1 VSKRDRLV
9 HIVDEVPEL
18 DAVRDVGGDL
28 TMVLVLDGFLDAGNA
43 AARAAQHLTDLSDG
57 PIVATFDVDQL
68 HDYRARRPP
77 MTFIEDHWAAYEAP
91 ELVLREVQDAAGA
104 RFLMLT
110 GPEPDVQWERFV
122 KAVTQLVDRYDV
134 RLTVGVHAIPM
145 AVPHTRPAGMTAHA
159 TRKSLVAQH
168 QTWVGNVQVPGNIAG
183 LLELRLG
190 EAGKDAAGFAVHVP
204 HYLTQAEYP
213 DAALALV
220 SQVCNLTGLQ
230 LPTDELAEAGEQT
243 RAAIEEQVS
252 GQPEVAAVVSALEQ
266 QYDAYIA
273 GQANALPLADDTS
286 ELPTADELGAELE
299 RFLAE
304 ENERR
309 GRGDS

>member
-1 VSKRDRLV
+1 
-9 HIVDEVPEL
+9 
-18 DAVRDVGGDL
+18 
-28 TMVLVLDGFLDAGNA
+28 VLDPRELYELAADQPDPGQLDQPVLIHVLAGFIDAGSA
-43 AARAAQHLTDLSDG
+43 GRLAGEHLLATCEHRVL
-57 PIVATFDVDQL
+57 ATFDVDQL
-68 HDYRARRPP
+68 YDYRARRPP
-77 MTFIEDHWAAYEAP
+77 MTFKEDHWAAYEAP
-91 ELVLREVQDAAGA
+91 ELVLREVKDAAGA
-104 RFLMLT
+104 PFLMLT

-122 KAVTQLVDRYDV
+122 RAVEQLVELYSV

-168 QTWVGNVQVPGNIAG
+168 HAWVGNVQVPGNIAG

-190 EAGKDAAGFAVHVP
+190 QAGKDAAGFAVHVP

-220 SQVCNLTGLQ
+220 TEVSNLTGLA
-230 LPTDELAEAGEQT
+230 LPTDELAQAGEQT
-243 RAAIEEQVS
+243 RAAIEEQVE

-266 QYDAYIA
+266 QYDAYVA
-273 GQANALPLADDTS
+273 GRENALPLADAS
-286 ELPTADELGAELE
+286 GQLPTADELGAELE

-309 GRGDS
+309 GRGDA